1 MAKPSAFKRSP
12 LRRFEEHT
20 RRASTPDQQA
30 CLIFVLALPFF
41 ILVVVYAATGA
52 LAATFEVGD
61 NQIWSIPS
69 SPSYYTDWAAGRH
82 SLSAILSVGSIFIF
96 NFNNGAHDVLEV
108 TRANYDD
115 CTTSNPIATYT
126 TGPATVE
133 LTAAGTRYFICG
145 VNGHCSAGQKMTLTV
160 AAASTPSATPPSPT
174 SSGAPTPPTTVASP
188 PTSSTPG
195 PSGSAPGVP
204 GAAPSATLGTA
215 AVAAPLR

>member
-1 MAKPSAFKRSP
+1 MTSS
-12 LRRFEEHT
+12 
-20 RRASTPDQQA
+20 SSS
-30 CLIFVLALPFF
+30 ALPFF

-69 SPSYYTDWAAGRH
+69 SPSYYTDWASRQTFAVGD
-82 SLSAILSVGSIFIF
+82 SLVF

-215 AVAAPLR
+215 AVAATFALTTIAAALML

>member
-1 MAKPSAFKRSP
+1 MPHLRPRTSLLHPRRG
-12 LRRFEEHT
+12 LRRHGRARGHIRGRGQPDMEHPIQSQLLH
-20 RRASTPDQQA
+20 RLGSRQ
-30 CLIFVLALPFF
+30 
-41 ILVVVYAATGA
+41 
-52 LAATFEVGD
+52 TFAVGD
-61 NQIWSIPS
+61 
-69 SPSYYTDWAAGRH
+69 
-82 SLSAILSVGSIFIF
+82 SLVF